1 MRAVSLSDAPFW
13 MWWLAPVAITAV
25 VALGAAVAS
34 RERRGPDRP
43 DDSIEDYQRFRRALA
58 GEHRARGR
66 RGRR

>member
-25 VALGAAVAS
+25 VAVGAAVAG

-58 GEHRARGR
+58 AERDPQAR